1 MRHTPRHHRPIAC
14 TSPFRPS
21 SLSRYL
27 LMISFLTIVVVYET
41 LPFLSQMYKPLGV
54 LYIIFKALF
63 YDVFIWSLLFIIIT
77 LSFCLTL
84 VGMQQAGY
92 YITNDAVN
100 GFNFGGNS
108 GREITSANGENLST
122 TELMELSAPFHAN
135 GAMWA
140 PLWAI
145 FGDPSPERYSA
156 LASIL
161 IWVYCLVGNIVL
173 VNMLIAMF
181 ADTYTKI
188 ASQSEIE
195 YFFLRS
201 KHLYEYQSNAVLSV
215 PPVFNLPLIL
225 MEVLRCITGWRPSL
239 TMKMIARA
247 ARSDSL
253 QDNLRRNSDSS
264 LNGSVLSPKRHR
276 NEKRGRSKAGM
287 PALDFDGKLLVDRY
301 LRKVIEKERDT
312 VHVLARSTNVELE
325 KGLHRCVAATRKLGV
340 RLGGIG
346 DKLDKLAAAGN
357 RTALEGNAAFESKTS
372 ILPGPSN
379 LPKEDVSNL
388 PEKDVSNRISKLDG
402 LNAAHT
408 FLGTLSERSGDSSVA
423 AESTTKSTSTQA
435 SWTLLIACRRPT
447 LRHLGQLREPELGP
461 AGQGLLSESL
471 VTAEIGRPHN
481 SV

>member
-1 MRHTPRHHRPIAC
+1 MRHTPRHHRLLIAC

-21 SLSRYL
+21 SLSRHL
-27 LMISFLTIVVVYET
+27 LMISFLTMAVVYET

-54 LYIIFKALF
+54 LYIIFIALL

-77 LSFCLTL
+77 LAFCLTL

-92 YITNDAVN
+92 YITDDEVN
-100 GFNFGGNS
+100 GFNFIRGNS
-108 GREITSANGENLST
+108 GREITNANGENLST
-122 TELMELSAPFHAN
+122 TELMELSDPIHAN

-145 FGDPSPERYSA
+145 FGDPSPERYSW

-201 KHLYEYQSNAVLSV
+201 THLYEYQSNAVLSV

-225 MEVLRCITGWRPSL
+225 MEVLRRITGWRPSH

-253 QDNLRRNSDSS
+253 RYSS
-264 LNGSVLSPKRHR
+264 RSSGSILNGSVLSPKRHR

-325 KGLHRCVAATRKLGV
+325 KGLQRCEAATRKLGV

-379 LPKEDVSNL
+379 LPKKDVSNL
-388 PEKDVSNRISKLDG
+388 PEKDVSNQTSMLDG
-402 LNAAHT
+402 LNAANT
-408 FLGTLSERSGDSSVA
+408 FLGTLSEASGRSSVA
-423 AESTTKSTSTQA
+423 TESSTAMPTTTTQA

-447 LRHLGQLREPELGP
+447 LRHLGQLREPAGAGGP
-461 AGQGLLSESL
+461 GAAL
-471 VTAEIGRPHN
+471 
-481 SV
+481 